1 MTFSLDFPR
10 ALANPASLAVF
21 RQTVQDFQ
29 VVEELGFDPS
39 GHGEHCFLHIRKR
52 GENTQWV
59 ADRIADFAGVASRDV
74 GFCGLKDRWA
84 ETTQWFSV
92 YLPKGPELD
101 WHQFIE
107 STDANVEL
115 LAVNRHHQ
123 KLRRGSHAQNHFIIR
138 LTELKLSEDLPQ
150 RLTTVAEQ
158 GVPNYFGE
166 QRFGRAANNLQLATE
181 WLEQGRVI
189 KSRNQRGMVISA
201 ARSWLFNQVLA
212 HRVLHHKWNKAVDG
226 DVVTDQGMPC
236 GPLWG
241 RGRSAATGEAAEI
254 EQTVLSSWPSWT
266 NGLEHCGLNQERRP
280 LVLMP
285 NALQWQLEDTQLTLR
300 FGLPPGQ
307 FATAVLRELVTLQPA
322 QTAY

>member
-10 ALANPASLAVF
+10 ALTNPASSAVF

-39 GHGEHCFLHIRKR
+39 GQGEHCFLHIRKR

-59 ADRIADFAGVASRDV
+59 ADRIAEFANVASRDV

-92 YLPKGPELD
+92 YLPKGPEPD
-101 WHQFIE
+101 WYQFTE
-107 STDANVEL
+107 TTDANIEL
-115 LAVNRHHQ
+115 LTVSRHHQ
-123 KLRRGSHAQNHFIIR
+123 KLRRGNHAQNHFVIR
-138 LTELKLSEDLPQ
+138 LTDLKPSEDLHQ
-150 RLTTVAEQ
+150 RLALIAEQ

-166 QRFGRAANNLQLATE
+166 QRFGRDAGNLQRAAE
-181 WLEQGRVI
+181 WLEQGRAI
-189 KSRNQRGMVISA
+189 KSRNQRGMIISA

-212 HRVLHHKWNKAVDG
+212 YRVLHNCWNQRVDG
-226 DVVTDQGMPC
+226 DVVSDQGVPC

-241 RGRSAATGEAAEI
+241 RGRSATQGKAAQI
-254 EQTVLSSWPSWT
+254 ENAVLASWQSWA

-280 LVLMP
+280 LVLQP
-285 NALQWQLEDTQLTLR
+285 RSLRWQLDDSQLTLH

-307 FATAVLRELVTLQPA
+307 FATALLREIVTLEPA
-322 QTAY
+322 HTTL